1 MTARKLSGALI
12 LALAAAC
19 GSAEKPGTT
28 SSGTTTAG
36 LGGATGTTTPS
47 SSTTSST
54 TLAVGGFGGFGGS
67 TAACDPAPDPSSL
80 WAQSAVPYTDP
91 NPTTL
96 CAYRGDVLLIVNTA
110 AI

>member
-1 MTARKLSGALI
+1 MTARKLTGTLI

-19 GSAEKPGTT
+19 SSAEKPGTT
-28 SSGTTTAG
+28 SGTTTDG
-36 LGGATGTTTPS
+36 HGGATATTTTS
-47 SSTTSST
+47 SST

-67 TAACDPAPDPSSL
+67 GGRPCDPAPDPNSL
-80 WAQSAVPYTDP
+80 WAQGAVPYTDP